1 MLERRSARSTSPEE
15 ALSFFLEAARKKLGV
30 TTLTVTSEDGELV
43 AGAGDAPD
51 IVAGLG
57 MKIDAGIA
65 ASAALATWRMSIGMR
80 NYVIASL
87 GGKLNIDVGEGVRR
101 ILVEQRARRA
111 H

>member
-1 MLERRSARSTSPEE
+1 MLERRSARSSRPEE

-30 TTLTVTSEDGELV
+30 TTLTVASDDGELV

-65 ASAALATWRMSIGMR
+65 ASAALATWRMSIGAR
-80 NYVIASL
+80 AYVISSL
-87 GGKLNIDVGEGVRR
+87 GGKLTVDVGEGVRR
-101 ILVEQRARRA
+101 VLSEQRARA
-111 H
+111 